1 MDVPVIAECDATS
14 FLGSPATNQKELIW
28 QMGLGSVIAY
38 YDSFSELRG
47 LISEMSVM
55 KTSTEFKGCLGVF
68 GIKTHAPIVQFPWIP
83 QKCGKRNCIRY
94 STTFQQFPL
103 SSTSDPK
110 FTDYDSSKRSKIAL
124 VCLHCL

>member
-1 MDVPVIAECDATS
+1 
-14 FLGSPATNQKELIW
+14 
-28 QMGLGSVIAY
+28 MGLGSVIAY
-38 YDSFSELRG
+38 YDSFSELRS

-68 GIKTHAPIVQFPWIP
+68 GINTHAPIVQFPWIS
-83 QKCGKRNCIRY
+83 QKKLGNERY